1 MKLLSLASTH
11 HVLPCALLRTALHAT
26 PCMRVITRRCSAV
39 LGVSIVTPSHASCRS
54 CFLFFLKRKAAHL
67 ERRDLEEEDD
77 GDGDSDCDCD
87 GNGGCGCDTIENEDD
102 NADEDEDEDEDDDSN
117 GDGDGNRYDDK
128 VTIIIITM
136 IIIKIIIII
145 TTMI

>member
-11 HVLPCALLRTALHAT
+11 DVLPCDLLRTALHAT

-87 GNGGCGCDTIENEDD
+87 GNGGCGCDTPLKMKMTMRMRMRMRMKMMTPMAMAMAIDM
-102 NADEDEDEDEDDDSN
+102 
-117 GDGDGNRYDDK
+117 
-128 VTIIIITM
+128 TI
-136 IIIKIIIII
+136 K
-145 TTMI
+145 